1 MKSCEPLQHIVIVGG
16 GASGWL
22 MANYLGQRFVG
33 SRVKVTIIESPDVP
47 TIGVGEGTVPA
58 LKQAMRRFGIAEQTL
73 IQQADAT
80 FKQGIC
86 FRQWRK
92 PHPNGDMHHYYH
104 PFDVLTAEQ
113 HALLRQH
120 LQSAAHVAHET
131 AFVAASN
138 LHQSALDAISIQGVI
153 CDHHRAPKT
162 ASQPDYQG
170 VVDYAYHFDAAKFG
184 AILKHNALQKYDV
197 LLVTATV
204 QQVIRQP
211 SGGIAQ
217 LLTDKAGAV
226 SADLFIDCTGF
237 HALLIG
243 QHLDVPFV
251 DQSHIL
257 PVDHALAMQVP
268 ATSDMLPS
276 CTGAT
281 AQDAGWIW
289 DIALQQRRGVGYV
302 YSSAHQSH
310 HDAEQRLRTYIG
322 AAADGLT
329 CRRIPM
335 RVGYRQVSWQH
346 NCVAIGLAQG
356 FVEPLEATAL
366 LMTDL
371 AALLFT
377 ERLPMQMSHMAVVRD
392 DFNRTMQHGWQR
404 VLEFIKLHYLLSDR
418 DDSDFWHDV
427 RHGDTVPTALTQRL
441 ALWHDRL
448 PNTFDFASR
457 FDVFNLDNYLYVLYG
472 MNFQSR
478 DPMLGAHYSSAQWQ
492 QLRQRQQQLRQ
503 AQQLALTQLPSHRA
517 LIRQLRGHS
526 GG

>member
-1 MKSCEPLQHIVIVGG
+1 MQLQHIVIVGG

-33 SRVKVTIIESPDVP
+33 SAVKVTIIESPDVP

-58 LKQAMRRFGIAEQTL
+58 LKQAMRRFGIAEHEL

-92 PHPNGDMHHYYH
+92 SPQGSRIHQYYH
-104 PFDVLTAEQ
+104 PFDVLSTEQ

-120 LQSAAHVAHET
+120 LHSAT
-131 AFVAASN
+131 AADSSV
-138 LHQSALDAISIQGVI
+138 LDAISIQGMI
-153 CDHHRAPKT
+153 CDHYRAPKT
-162 ASQPDYQG
+162 ATQPDYHG

-184 AILKHNALQKYDV
+184 HVLKNNALRKYGV
-197 LLVTATV
+197 HCISATV

-211 SGGIAQ
+211 SGDIAQ
-217 LLTDKAGAV
+217 LLTDQAGAV
-226 SADLFIDCTGF
+226 GGDLFIDCTGF

-243 QHLDVPFV
+243 QQLEVPFV

-268 ATSDMLPS
+268 DQSETLAS
-276 CTGAT
+276 CTLAT

-289 DIALQQRRGVGYV
+289 DIALSKRRGVGYV

-322 AAADGLT
+322 VAADGLT

-335 RVGYRQVSWQH
+335 RVGYRQLSWQH

-377 ERLPMQMSHMAVVRD
+377 ERLPMQMGHMALVRD
-392 DFNRTMQHGWQR
+392 DFNRTMTHCWQR

-418 DDSDFWHDV
+418 DDSDFWRDV
-427 RHGDTVPTALTQRL
+427 RRNETVPDALMQRL
-441 ALWHDRL
+441 TLWQERC
-448 PNTFDFASR
+448 PNAFDFASR
-457 FDVFNLDNYLYVLYG
+457 FEVFNLDNYLYVLYG
-472 MNFQSR
+472 MGFRST
-478 DPMLGAHYSSAQWQ
+478 DPMLGAHYTPTQWAQ
-492 QLRQRQQQLRQ
+492 LLQRQQQLQQ
-503 AQQLALTQLPSHRA
+503 AQHLALTQLPSHRD
-517 LIRQLRGHS
+517 LITHFSRQTVA
-526 GG
+526 